1 MAPTAHR
8 SPILLGLAIAALAAT
23 APIAGAQGTDEVA
36 AARHRLKAMRTL
48 VGEARVEAGPSGARS
63 KVERIEDPIYR
74 YDDPTRV
81 TDDGTVWAWGKAGRP
96 VALLTLSYWKSG
108 GVEKSCLCEWTSL
121 SPAPLAVVGPG
132 PQVWAPQAADL
143 PMRPIPA
150 APPPADTAAARSR
163 QMGELSR
170 RFRAHEIFNHDNAR
184 PERFDL
190 RFLPKPIHRYAD
202 PTAGLVDGAIYV
214 FANGT
219 NPEVILLIEARRAGD
234 APPGWVYGL
243 TRTAGAE
250 LHATIDGGEVWTR
263 PAAFGTAPR
272 DPYFMVTRPLPDPE

>member
-1 MAPTAHR
+1 MLPTAHR
-8 SPILLGLAIAALAAT
+8 SPIVIGLAIAALAGTVPTAT
-23 APIAGAQGTDEVA
+23 AQVTDEVA
-36 AARHRLKAMRTL
+36 AARLRLKAMTML
-48 VGEARVEAGPSGARS
+48 VKDAKVEAGPAGART

-108 GVEKSCLCEWTSL
+108 GAEKSCLCEWTSL
-121 SPAPLAVVGPG
+121 SPAPLAVAGPG

-143 PMRPIPA
+143 PLRPIPA
-150 APPPADTAAARSR
+150 APPPAETAAARTR
-163 QMGELSR
+163 QLGELSR
-170 RFRAHEIFNHDNAR
+170 RFRAHEIFTHENSR

-202 PTAGLVDGAIYV
+202 PAAGLVDGAIYV

-219 NPEVILLIEARRAGD
+219 NPEVILLIEARRAGG
-234 APPGWVYGL
+234 APPAWNYGL

-263 PAAFGTAPR
+263 PAAFSTALR
-272 DPYFMVTRPLPDPE
+272 DPYFMVGRPLPNPE